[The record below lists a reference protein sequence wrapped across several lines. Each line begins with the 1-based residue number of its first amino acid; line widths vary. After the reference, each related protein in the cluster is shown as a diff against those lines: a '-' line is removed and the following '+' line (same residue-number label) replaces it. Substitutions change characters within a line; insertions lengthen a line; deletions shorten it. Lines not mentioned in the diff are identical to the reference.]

1 MERVEIAT
9 VVVVVEV
16 VVVGEAVKAAAA
28 VVVVAVINTN
38 ENPTQISQMSS
49 SASRATVPR
58 RPRNKSV
65 GSPRMC
71 YFA

>member
-1 MERVEIAT
+1 VEIVT

-28 VVVVAVINTN
+28 VAVAVAVINTN
-38 ENPTQISQMSS
+38 ENPKQISQMSS

-71 YFA
+71 CFA